1 MERITLFADI
11 LLPLPVA
18 GTFTYEV
25 PQEFHDR
32 IVTGIRVVVQFGSRK
47 IYTGLVCRIHQNR
60 PENYIAKNILSV
72 LDEHPVVVPGQIEF
86 WEWIASYYLCTTG
99 EVMNAALPSAF
110 KLASETKIIRHP
122 AFTGDFSN
130 MNEKEIMLFEALH
143 NRRIIEIN
151 DVAKI
156 IGQQKI
162 IPVIKT
168 MIEKGI
174 VMLEEELKDRY
185 KPKKETFVRLTSPY
199 LQEEEK
205 LKELFDLL
213 ERKAKKQLEMLM
225 TWVHLSDYGSDKMKE
240 VTRPELLK
248 RSAGTPSVIDGLI
261 RKKVFE
267 IYEKV
272 VSRIDTFK
280 DAVSS
285 DTIALTA
292 VQQTVLERI
301 KESFK
306 SKEVVL
312 LHGVTSSGK
321 TEIYIKLIRETI
333 DQGKQVLYLLPEIA
347 LTTQIINR
355 LRKYFG
361 DRVGVYHSRFNE
373 NERAEIWNKVMF
385 TPSDPSGKD
394 RYDIILG
401 ARSGVFLPFSRLGL
415 VIVDEEHDSSFK
427 QIDPAPRYQGKDVAL
442 YLAHLHRARVVLG
455 SATPS
460 IESYFNARQG
470 KFALVEIMERYGE
483 MELPGIQVV
492 DVRQETRRKTMR
504 SHFSSVLLAQLEY
517 ALANKEQSILF
528 QNRRGFSL
536 RLECETCNWMPTC
549 RNCDVTLV
557 YHKKLNQLR
566 CHYCGFVAQVP
577 EKCPECQG
585 IQIKMRGFGTEKI
598 EEELGILFPKARI
611 TRMDLDTTRSRHSYH
626 QIITD
631 FEEQKIDILVG
642 TQMVTKG
649 LDFDNV
655 STVCILNADNML
667 NFPDFRAAERGFQLM
682 AQVSGRSGR
691 KNKQGTVI
699 IQTFNPAHPIIRD
712 VVNHDY
718 TSMYKQQLYD
728 RQKFNYPPFSR
739 LILIRLKHK
748 DPKILNHASD
758 ALAVNLRKTFGK
770 RILGPEFPVVSKI
783 MNQYIK
789 HILIKIERDASLSA
803 MKHKIMEEIEN
814 FRKQK
819 LYAQLRI
826 ITDVD
831 PQ

>member
-1 MERITLFADI
+1 MERITLFADV
-11 LLPLPVA
+11 LLPLPVRGA
-18 GTFTYEV
+18 FTYQV
-25 PQEFHDR
+25 PQEFNDL
-32 IVTGIRVVVQFGSRK
+32 IGNGIRVVVQFGSRK
-47 IYTGLVCRIHQNR
+47 IYTGLVCRIHENP
-60 PENYIAKNILSV
+60 PEKYVPKYILSV
-72 LDEHPVVVPGQIEF
+72 LDDHPVIVPGQIEF
-86 WEWIASYYLCTTG
+86 WEWMASYYLCTTG

-110 KLASETKIIRHP
+110 KLASETKIIRNP
-122 AFTGDFSN
+122 SFAEDFSN
-130 MNEKEIMLFEALH
+130 MNDKELLLFEALH
-143 NRRIIEIN
+143 NRKTVEIS

-162 IPVIKT
+162 IPVIRT

-174 VMLEEELKDRY
+174 VMLEEELNDRY

-199 LQEEEK
+199 LEEEEK
-205 LKELFDLL
+205 LKELFDIL
-213 ERKAKKQLEMLM
+213 ERKAKKQLEVLM
-225 TWVHLSDYGSDKMKE
+225 TWVHLSNYGSDKRKE
-240 VTRPELLK
+240 VARVELLK
-248 RSAGTPSVIDGLI
+248 RSGGSPAMIDGLI

-267 IYEKV
+267 IFEKV
-272 VSRIDTFK
+272 VSRIETSGDTI
-280 DAVSS
+280 SS
-285 DTIALTA
+285 DTIELTTL
-292 VQQTVLERI
+292 QQTVLENIR
-301 KESFK
+301 ESFK

-321 TEIYIKLIRETI
+321 TEIYIKLIQETI
-333 DQGKQVLYLLPEIA
+333 DRGKQALYLLPEIA
-347 LTTQIINR
+347 LTTQIISR

-361 DRVGVYHSRFNE
+361 NRVGVYHSRFNE
-373 NERAEIWNKVMF
+373 NERVEIWNKAMVA
-385 TPSDPSGKD
+385 PPDPN
-394 RYDIILG
+394 RYDIILA

-427 QIDPAPRYQGKDVAL
+427 QADPAPRYQGRDVAL
-442 YLAHLHRARVVLG
+442 YLAHMHGARAVIG

-470 KFALVEIMERYGE
+470 KYAMVEIMERYGE
-483 MELPGIQVV
+483 MELPKIQVV
-492 DVRQETRRKTMR
+492 NVKQETRKGTMW
-504 SHFSSVLLAQLEY
+504 SHFSSVLLAQLEF
-517 ALANKEQSILF
+517 ALTNKEQSILF

-536 RLECETCNWMPTC
+536 RLECEICNWMPTC
-549 RNCDVTLV
+549 KNCDVTLV
-557 YHKKLNQLR
+557 YHKKINQLR
-566 CHYCGFVAQVP
+566 CHYCGFVARVP
-577 EKCPECQG
+577 EKCPECQS

-611 TRMDLDTTRSRHSYH
+611 TRMDLDTTRSRHSYQ

-649 LDFDNV
+649 LDFDHV

-667 NFPDFRAAERGFQLM
+667 NFPDFRAAERGYQLM

-699 IQTFNPAHPIIRD
+699 IQTFNPAHPIITD

-718 TSMYKQQLYD
+718 PAMYKQQLYD

-739 LILIRLKHK
+739 LVLLKLKHK

-758 ALAVNLRKTFGK
+758 TLAVNLRKAFGK

-783 MNQYIK
+783 MNYYIK
-789 HILIKIERDASLSA
+789 HILIKIERDASLSG
-803 MKHKIMEEIEN
+803 MKDKIMEEIEN